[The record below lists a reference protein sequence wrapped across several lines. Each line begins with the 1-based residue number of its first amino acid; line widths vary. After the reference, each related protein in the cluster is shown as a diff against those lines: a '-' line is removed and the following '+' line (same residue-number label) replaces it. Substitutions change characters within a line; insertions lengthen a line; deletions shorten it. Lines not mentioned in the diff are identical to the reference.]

1 MGYGPTRLTIPG
13 IWAPSLLTFILRY
26 PFCLFYSKISFFFFR
41 GRFRNAAA
49 GSESA
54 EARKPPEVGRL
65 PAPLLQAADLPRVP
79 GQVDLRLASEQL

>member
-13 IWAPSLLTFILRY
+13 IRAPSLLTFKLRY
-26 PFCLFYSKISFFFFR
+26 PFLFYSKISFFFFR